1 MNISLNHLSL
11 FHAVAEAGGVTRAAE
26 RLMVSQ
32 PAVSKQVKELER
44 TLRVRLLERD
54 GRGVR
59 LTEHG
64 RVLAGYARQIFTL
77 LDEAEAALTDLD
89 ALRRGRLAVGVTPTI
104 GTYVLPDVL
113 VYFRQRFPGVRVEVE
128 TADVGRLR
136 DRVAT
141 DRSLDLALAD
151 ETLTFPGMARR
162 EFTKATFV
170 AIAAPRHPLVRR
182 RRVALA
188 DLATGPLVM
197 REPGSNE
204 RSLVERFLAESGLG
218 FDGALT
224 LGSTE
229 AVKRAVEG
237 GLGIGIVPRL
247 AIEREA
253 KSGRLAILKTP
264 ELKLARPLFEV
275 WDASRPRSKA
285 ARAFHCVLEHAGRGT
300 LPDPLRTRR
309 RRPVAKR

>member
-11 FHAVAEAGGVTRAAE
+11 FHAVAEAGGITRAAE

-44 TLRVRLLERD
+44 VLRVRLLERD

-59 LTEHG
+59 LTEPG

-77 LDEAEAALTDLD
+77 LDEAEAALADVD
-89 ALRRGRLAVGVTPTI
+89 ALRLGRLAVGVTPTI

-113 VYFRQRFPGVRVEVE
+113 VYFRQRFPGIRVDVE
-128 TADVGRLR
+128 TAGVDRLR
-136 DRVAT
+136 DRLAT
-141 DRSLDLALAD
+141 ERSLDLALAD

-162 EFTKATFV
+162 EFAKASFV
-170 AIAAPRHPLVRR
+170 AIAAPRHPFARR
-182 RRVALA
+182 RRIAVA
-188 DLATGPLVM
+188 DLAAEPLVM
-197 REPGSNE
+197 RETGSNE
-204 RSLVERFLAESGLG
+204 RSLVEQFLAGCG
-218 FDGALT
+218 FGIRDALT
-224 LGSTE
+224 LGNTE

-247 AIEREA
+247 SVEREA
-253 KSGRLAILKTP
+253 GAGRLAILKAP
-264 ELKLARPLFEV
+264 ELKLTRPLFEV
-275 WDASRPRSKA
+275 WDAARPRSKA

-300 LPDPLRTRR
+300 LPKPRARSGR
-309 RRPVAKR
+309 